1 LNKTILLTTI
11 IAIIAVGATSA
22 YAANLDLKADTT
34 VTGNL
39 AVTGDITGPTITA
52 LTTAISSAAVCPLE
66 NTFHWDKIIFFPQIE
81 MQNFEMPP
89 LEPVMLSQ
97 LLTYDIKVLDD
108 PDSVAFLEGKLVAKL
123 NDLGYGISGQPAT
136 KGMLNPLTDV
146 AILDVDYAIICS
158 EPPV

>member
-1 LNKTILLTTI
+1 M
-11 IAIIAVGATSA
+11 IAIIAVGVTSA
-22 YAANLDLKADTT
+22 YAVIDLKDDTT

-39 AVTGDITGPTITA
+39 AVTGVITGPTISA
-52 LTTAISSAAVCPLE
+52 ITTSLSSAAVCPLQ
-66 NTFHWDKIIFFPQIE
+66 NTFHWDKIIFFPQLE
-81 MQNFEMPP
+81 LQNFEMPP

-108 PDSVAFLEGKLVAKL
+108 PDSVAFLEGKVVAKL
-123 NDLGYGISGQPAT
+123 NDLGYGVSGQPAT
-136 KGMLNPLTDV
+136 KGMLNALTDV